1 MPRYF
6 LELSYKGTQ
15 FSGFQVQD
23 NANTVQAEV
32 EKAFQIFFRRQVSL
46 TGSSRTDAGVH
57 ALQNFFHFDW
67 EENFAYASLYN
78 LNALLPAD
86 IVIKQVYRVAEEAHC
101 RFDAVSRR
109 YRYYI
114 YQRKDPFMQD
124 RGWYYPF
131 PIDAAVLHAAAAFVK
146 TQNDFIAF
154 SKRNTQVNNFRCA
167 IFESRWLQ
175 EGDVWVY
182 EVMGNRFLRGM
193 VRALVSTMV
202 KMARSG
208 ADTAALE
215 SLFAKGMQASAD
227 FSAPAQGLFL
237 AEVQYPPE
245 FLQPVDR

>member
-6 LELSYKGTQ
+6 LELSYRGTL
-15 FSGFQVQD
+15 FSGFQVQE
-23 NANTVQAEV
+23 NANTVQSEV
-32 EKAFQIFFRRQVSL
+32 EKALQIFLRQQVSL

-67 EENFAYASLYN
+67 EGEFEQAWLYN

-86 IVIKQVYRVAEEAHC
+86 IVLKGAYRVADEAHC

-131 PIDAAVLHAAAAFVK
+131 AIDAAVLHAAAAFIK

-154 SKRNTQVNNFRCA
+154 SKRNTQVNNFRCT
-167 IFESRWLQ
+167 IYESRWVQ
-175 EGDVWVY
+175 EQSAWVY
-182 EVMGNRFLRGM
+182 EVQGNRFLRGM
-193 VRALVSTMV
+193 VRALVGTMV
-202 KMARSG
+202 KHARSG
-208 ADTAALE
+208 ADEEAMEL
-215 SLFAKGMQASAD
+215 LFKGGKQASAD

-237 AEVQYPPE
+237 TEVQYPAGL
-245 FLQPVDR
+245 LQPI

>member
-6 LELSYKGTQ
+6 LELSYRGTQ
-15 FSGFQVQD
+15 FSGFQVQE
-23 NANTVQAEV
+23 NANTVQSEV
-32 EKAFQIFFRRQVSL
+32 EKALQIFLRQQVPL

-67 EENFAYASLYN
+67 EGKFEQAWLYN

-86 IVIKQVYRVAEEAHC
+86 IVLKGAYRVADEAHC

-193 VRALVSTMV
+193 VRALVGTMV
-202 KMARSG
+202 KHARSG
-208 ADTAALE
+208 ADEEAMELI
-215 SLFAKGMQASAD
+215 FKGGKQASAD

-237 AEVQYPPE
+237 TAVQYPAGL
-245 FLQPVDR
+245 LQSL

>member
-6 LELSYKGTQ
+6 LELSYKGTL
-15 FSGFQVQD
+15 FSGFQVQE
-23 NANTVQAEV
+23 NANTVQSEV
-32 EKAFQIFFRRQVSL
+32 EKAFRIFLRKEVVL

-57 ALQNFFHFDW
+57 ALQNYFHFDW
-67 EENFAYASLYN
+67 DAQFEQAWLYN

-86 IVIKQVYRVAEEAHC
+86 IVLKGVYGVADEAHC

-131 PIDAAVLHAAAAFVK
+131 PMDAGVLHAAAALVK

-154 SKRNTQVNNFRCA
+154 SKRNTQVNNFLCT
-167 IFESRWLQ
+167 IYESRWVQ
-175 EGDVWVY
+175 EQGGWVY
-182 EVMGNRFLRGM
+182 EVEGNRFLRGM
-193 VRALVSTMV
+193 VRALVGTMV
-202 KMARSG
+202 KHARSG
-208 ADTAALE
+208 AGVEAME
-215 SLFAKGMQASAD
+215 QLFKGGKQASAD

-237 AEVQYPPE
+237 TAVQYPAG
-245 FLQPVDR
+245 LLRQL